1 MINATI
7 LEHILAHS
15 EVPPWCDATK
25 LPPETSHAV
34 RRLVSATIS
43 NVEGIDWALLVRQ
56 CIRRLPASKIHCP
69 KILNEHSQDLLRKVG
84 VAQGFDGTLIAEP
97 YLPRWVRELGG
108 MEIDRP
114 QELRNSIDE
123 SVSGEPWLERLVGKK
138 TWKSAAQK
146 EAAWAAITAAPN
158 STLLVGLPTGSG
170 KSLVYHC
177 CAVYQPGLTVVVVPT
192 NALGIDQLAAL
203 EAFASKDQLN
213 PAFYTSDE
221 KAASVLAAVDS
232 RRCRLLITS
241 PEAIVAGKLRS
252 VLLRQAEE
260 GFLGQL
266 VIDEAHL
273 IESWGADFR
282 IEFQLLGATLRKWR
296 EKSPIGIKTLLLS
309 ATFSPQAPIL
319 LKQIFAYSSELW
331 EERVIQKLRP
341 EIHYFA
347 SIDWASSVNQ
357 AVRIEEALLRLP
369 RPAILYVTK
378 KSSAIEWDRRLTAMG
393 FRRFRVFHGDTNPR
407 KREEVLDQ
415 WRKDQIDLVVAT
427 SAFGMGVDKGDV
439 KAVIHACL
447 PEGIDRFYQ
456 EVGRGGRDGF
466 ASISLLVPGG
476 NDRAI
481 ANQMGPTLL
490 TDPVKIQG
498 RWDAMWASRTQQENA
513 TFSIFTGAKP
523 EHEFGKETN
532 DESVRW
538 NKRLLLLME
547 RSELI
552 TILGLESK
560 KNALSDA
567 FEERATIQIHAES
580 MSLEHDL
587 PLKIQVQRTNENNA
601 NQRSLDNLMTFFESR
616 KPICRILTQHYG
628 GDTRKACGSCG
639 KCRTGHA
646 FPGLASTLTHLQPSS
661 FTHPKVHIIQVS
673 WTKSQKSSN
682 QLIEIIRKIIRL
694 GVIRRYFVSSIH
706 RREVECLFS
715 SAEDSTTGPYRID
728 NIDEQQ
734 SYNISI
740 NEKVVVIHFNQINL
754 MTSKINERGSLVAH
768 WQLGGKIETAPGI
781 WPFMREYD
789 SRPYSGETALKN
801 WFEEVKQVGCN

>member
-1 MINATI
+1 M
-7 LEHILAHS
+7 
-15 EVPPWCDATK
+15 
-25 LPPETSHAV
+25 
-34 RRLVSATIS
+34 
-43 NVEGIDWALLVRQ
+43 
-56 CIRRLPASKIHCP
+56 
-69 KILNEHSQDLLRKVG
+69 LNESSQDLLRKVG
-84 VAQGFDGTLIAEP
+84 VTQGLDGTLTAEP
-97 YLPRWVRELGG
+97 YLPLWVRELGS
-108 MEIDRP
+108 MELDRP
-114 QELRNSIDE
+114 QERHTLIDE
-123 SVSGEPWLERLVGKK
+123 SVLGEPWLERLVGKK

-146 EAAWAAITAAPN
+146 EAAWAAITTASN

-221 KAASVLAAVDS
+221 KAASVLEAVNS

-241 PEAIVAGKLRS
+241 PEAIVSGKLRS
-252 VLLRQAEE
+252 VLLSQAEE

-309 ATFSPQAPIL
+309 ATFSPQAPLI
-319 LKQIFAYSSELW
+319 LKQIFAHSPELW
-331 EERVIQKLRP
+331 EERVVQRLRP
-341 EIHYFA
+341 EVHYFTA
-347 SIDWASSVNQ
+347 TDWASSVNQ
-357 AVRIEEALLRLP
+357 VVRVQEALFQLP

-378 KSSAIEWDRRLTAMG
+378 KSSAIEWGMRLTAMG
-393 FRRFRVFHGDTNPR
+393 FSRFRVFHGDTNPQ
-407 KREEVLDQ
+407 KREEVLDK

-439 KAVIHACL
+439 KTVIHACL

-476 NDRAI
+476 NDKAI

-490 TDPVKIQG
+490 SDPMKIQG
-498 RWDAMWASRTQQENA
+498 RWDAMWASRTPQENA

-523 EHEFGKETN
+523 DHEFGKETN

-547 RSELI
+547 RSDLL

-560 KNALSDA
+560 KNELSDT
-567 FEERATIQIHAES
+567 FVERATIQIHAES
-580 MSLEHDL
+580 MSLEKDL
-587 PLKIQVQRTNENNA
+587 PSKIQIQRTNENNA
-601 NQRSLDNLMTFFESR
+601 NQRSLDNLMTFLESR
-616 KPICRILTQHYG
+616 KPICRILKQHFG
-628 GDTRKACGSCG
+628 GDTRKVCGSCG
-639 KCRTGHA
+639 KCRTGDA
-646 FPGLASTLTHLQPSS
+646 YPGLASTLNIVQPSA
-661 FTHPKVHIIQVS
+661 FTRPKVHVIQVS
-673 WTKSQKSSN
+673 WTQSPKSSN
-682 QLIEIIRKIIRL
+682 QLIEIIRKIIRT
-694 GVIRRYFVSSIH
+694 GVIRRFLVSSIH
-706 RREVECLFS
+706 RSAIERLFS
-715 SAEDSTTGPYRID
+715 IAEDSTTGPYRID
-728 NIDEQQ
+728 NLDELQ
-734 SYNISI
+734 SYHISVD
-740 NEKVVVIHFNQINL
+740 EKVVVIHFNEIDL

-768 WQLGGKIETAPGI
+768 WQLGGKIETTPGI

-789 SRPYSGETALKN
+789 CRQYSGDTALKT
-801 WFEEVKQVGCN
+801 WFDEVKQMAST